1 LGRQDLGRKARWP
14 RGSYRVGCPRSIKAA
29 IGSHPW
35 LWGPFR
41 VWGGAALTGDRLND
55 VNAREVEEDVR
66 SRVIQMQNKFHR
78 YWPQDA
84 RTDEYNLRPFG
95 VEEDL
100 RKAEN

>member
-1 LGRQDLGRKARWP
+1 
-14 RGSYRVGCPRSIKAA
+14 VGQ
-29 IGSHPW
+29 H
-35 LWGPFR
+35 
-41 VWGGAALTGDRLND
+41 LTGDRLND
-55 VNAREVEEDVR
+55 VNAREVEKDVR
-66 SRVIQMQNKFHR
+66 SRVIQMQNRFHR